1 MEELIAD
8 PFRAARLVLRL
19 RQEGVTDDAVLK
31 AMETIDRGAF
41 VEGDK
46 LKALAFEDCI
56 LPIPCGQIIPR
67 PAVTGQLLQAL
78 DIRQPKEARILV
90 VGAGAGYTAALA
102 GQLGA
107 DVFGIERFNRL
118 AEAARRRIVNLN
130 IGNLAIRQ
138 GDGFLGW
145 PERGPYDRILLT
157 GLVDDVPDVLLEQL
171 GKDGLLVAPM
181 MRDERQMIARMD
193 ADRHTEWLS
202 LSFPLPP
209 LREGAALAL

>member
-41 VEGDK
+41 VDGTK
-46 LKALAFEDCI
+46 LKALAFEDCV

-78 DIRQPKEARILV
+78 NIRKLKEARALV
-90 VGAGAGYTAALA
+90 IGAGSGYTAALA
-102 GQLGA
+102 GQLCA
-107 DVFGIERFNRL
+107 DVFGVERFNRL
-118 AEAARRRIVNLN
+118 TDVARQKIISLN
-130 IGNLAIRQ
+130 IGNLAVRQ
-138 GDGFLGW
+138 GDGYLGW
-145 PERGPYDRILLT
+145 PERGPYDRILVT
-157 GLVDDVPDVLLEQL
+157 GLVAEIPDVLLEQL

-181 MRDERQMIARMD
+181 MRGDRQMLARMD
-193 ADRHTEWLS
+193 ADRNTEWLP

-209 LREGAALAL
+209 LKEGASLAL

>member
-46 LKALAFEDCI
+46 LKALAFEDCV

-78 DIRQPKEARILV
+78 DIRKVREARILV
-90 VGAGAGYTAALA
+90 IGAGSGYTAALA
-102 GQLGA
+102 GQLAA
-107 DVFGIERFNRL
+107 DVFGVERFNRL
-118 AEAARRRIVNLN
+118 TDMARQRIVSLN
-130 IGNLAIRQ
+130 IGNLAVRQ
-138 GDGFLGW
+138 GDGFRGW
-145 PERGPYDRILLT
+145 PERGPYDRILTT
-157 GLVDDVPDVLLEQL
+157 GLIEDVPAELLEQL
-171 GKDGLLVAPM
+171 GKDGRLIAPM
-181 MRDERQMIARMD
+181 MRGDRQMIARMD
-193 ADRHTEWLS
+193 ADRNTEWLP
-202 LSFPLPP
+202 LSFALPP
-209 LREGAALAL
+209 LKEGASLAL